1 MHSQIVVPYKA
12 LPPEWRPQVTFP
24 LILGTDISGVVEAV
38 AEDVQGSS
46 VGGEVSRWFAFPAV
60 SPVTPAARNNRLPSG
75 LHNPRLRN
83 AHRGN
88 TMAKKT
94 YHGSCHCGAVAFE
107 AKIDLDKG
115 TTRCNCSI
123 CTKTRFWFAL
133 VQADDFKIEK
143 GGDQLS
149 DYTWIPPGKSEA
161 NLHYRFCETCGVRVF
176 AQGDKASAGG
186 RFYAVAIAALD
197 DIEQDADQVAK
208 SIKYVDGRHDDYGH
222 KPADTRLL

>member
-1 MHSQIVVPYKA
+1 
-12 LPPEWRPQVTFP
+12 
-24 LILGTDISGVVEAV
+24 
-38 AEDVQGSS
+38 
-46 VGGEVSRWFAFPAV
+46 
-60 SPVTPAARNNRLPSG
+60 
-75 LHNPRLRN
+75 
-83 AHRGN
+83 
-88 TMAKKT
+88 MAKKT
-94 YHGSCHCGAVAFE
+94 YHGSCHCGSVAFE
-107 AKIDLDKG
+107 AKIDFDKG

-123 CTKTRFWFAL
+123 CTKSRFWFAI

-186 RFYAVAIAALD
+186 KFYAVAIAALD